1 MWGWP
6 ELDWPDKNRRYSS
19 LYRIIGHFV
28 AQRSAKSIAGNEE
41 KPLIAGRT
49 AGWKR
54 EDSGQK
60 SAQNVLTPKGIMH
73 ERG

>member
-41 KPLIAGRT
+41 KPLIAG
-49 AGWKR
+49 
-54 EDSGQK
+54 
-60 SAQNVLTPKGIMH
+60 
-73 ERG
+73 